1 MQDIPVYPLDKQ
13 IKVVIEIIKTLA
25 SESVTFGEFTFINDL
40 VNDIVK
46 CQKEHLEYP
55 DLYHFQNRI
64 KAADTKD
71 IVIRYEDSY

>member
-13 IKVVIEIIKTLA
+13 IKVAIAIMKTLS
-25 SESVTFGEFTFINDL
+25 SESVTFGEYTFINDL

-46 CQKEHLEYP
+46 CQKKHLEYP

-64 KAADTKD
+64 KAMDAKD
-71 IVIRYEDSY
+71 ALICFEE